1 MNDDQSKSPIEPGQ
15 ADAQPINTAQSHAVA
30 AGEAHDLNAAPQ
42 EKHGIWRRTYDAMIA
57 AAGHKHAEPILG
69 ITSIA
74 ESSFFPIPVDVMLA
88 PMVMARPDRTIRLA
102 LLTTI
107 CSVIGGVI
115 GFFIGA
121 FLIET
126 ATPILKDMNYW
137 AAYQTASSWFVSY
150 GVIAVFIAGFTP
162 VPYKVF
168 TIAAGAGGMALL
180 PFIAASCVGRGMR
193 FFLVAL
199 LVRWAGPKMED
210 RLLQYADRIGW
221 SVLAL
226 LAVGG
231 AIYYALRPA

>member
-1 MNDDQSKSPIEPGQ
+1 MSSEPQ
-15 ADAQPINTAQSHAVA
+15 ANSSNVA
-30 AGEAHDLNAAPQ
+30 KDEPTVSDKQ
-42 EKHGIWRRTYDAMIA
+42 TSEKHGIWRRTYDAMIA

-88 PMVMARPDRTIRLA
+88 PMVMARPERTVRLA

-107 CSVIGGVI
+107 CSVIGGVF

-121 FLIET
+121 FLIESV
-126 ATPILKDMNYW
+126 TPILKDLNYW
-137 AAYQTASSWFVSY
+137 DAYETASSWFVQY

-180 PFIAASCVGRGMR
+180 PFIAASTVGRGMR

-221 SVLAL
+221 SVLGL
-226 LAVGG
+226 IVVGA